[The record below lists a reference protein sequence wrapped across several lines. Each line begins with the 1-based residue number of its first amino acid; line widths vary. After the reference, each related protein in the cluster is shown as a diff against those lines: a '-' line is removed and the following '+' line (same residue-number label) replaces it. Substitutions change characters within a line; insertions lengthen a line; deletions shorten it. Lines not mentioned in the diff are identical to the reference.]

1 MSQKKQVAF
10 MDPKKPINQLKIEL
24 PENKAEGNYSNFT
37 VISHSGAEFVIDF
50 ARIMPGTPKAVV
62 QSRIIMTPIHA
73 KTLLYTL
80 QDNIKKFED
89 KFGEIKLPE
98 TGSEPPFGFQPPHK
112 SNLPN

>member
-1 MSQKKQVAF
+1 MNAPKPVAQ
-10 MDPKKPINQLKIEL
+10 IKIEL
-24 PENKAEGNYSNFT
+24 PESKAEGNYSNFT
-37 VISHSGAEFVIDF
+37 VISHSGAEFVLDF

-73 KTLLYTL
+73 KTLLFTL
-80 QDNIKKFED
+80 QDNIAKFES

-98 TGSEPPFGFQPPHK
+98 KESSLPFGFPPPDE